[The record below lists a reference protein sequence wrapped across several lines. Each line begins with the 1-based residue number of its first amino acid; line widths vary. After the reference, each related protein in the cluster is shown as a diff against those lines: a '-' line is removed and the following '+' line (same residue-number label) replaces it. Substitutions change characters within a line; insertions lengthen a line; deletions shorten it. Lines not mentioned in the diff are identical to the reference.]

1 MGKTILVLGGDGMAG
16 NMLKTYLEEKG
27 HDVFATSRR
36 KTEGKAVHFDVL
48 ENYREMGDILP
59 RITPDF
65 VVNCIGV
72 LNQSAEE
79 NKAGAVLVNSFLP
92 HYLDSLAEKHNFKLI
107 HVSTDCVFSGKNG
120 NYSETDFPDAAS
132 FYGRTKSLGEL
143 NNGRSVTFRTSIVGP
158 DINEKGIGLFNWFMK
173 QSGEI
178 KGFSNVVWTGVTTV
192 ELAKCIEKSFDM
204 DITGLY
210 NLVNNKKV
218 NKYELLLLFKK
229 YTGKNMEI
237 KEDGSYKSDK
247 SLVNNR
253 KDFDFDIPGYEG
265 QIKEMCGWI
274 NGHKEKYKL

>member
-107 HVSTDCVFSGKNG
+107 HVSTDCVFSGKSG

-158 DINEKGIGLFNWFMK
+158 DINEKGVGLFNWFMK

>member
-1 MGKTILVLGGDGMAG
+1 MAG

-36 KTEGKAVHFDVL
+36 KIEGKAVHFDVL

-107 HVSTDCVFSGKNG
+107 HVSTDCVFSGKSG

-158 DINEKGIGLFNWFMK
+158 DINEKGVGLFNWFMK